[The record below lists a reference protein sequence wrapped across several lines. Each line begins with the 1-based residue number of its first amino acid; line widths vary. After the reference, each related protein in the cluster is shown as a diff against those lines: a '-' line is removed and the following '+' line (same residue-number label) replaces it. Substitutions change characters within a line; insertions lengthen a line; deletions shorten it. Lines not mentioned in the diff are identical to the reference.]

1 MFVKASRAGWRV
13 TRYTN
18 PIAHI
23 LTRKGTPATPGLN
36 PADRVHSGISLIA
49 PSDVTIDRHIPT
61 IHKNPALPRQITH
74 STAPEFNGS
83 GIRNSTYVNK
93 RYKKDVKTL
102 FCLDASV

>member
-1 MFVKASRAGWRV
+1 LPIFSPEKGRQRHPDLIQ
-13 TRYTN
+13 
-18 PIAHI
+18 PIAY
-23 LTRKGTPATPGLN
+23 
-36 PADRVHSGISLIA
+36 ISLIA

-61 IHKNPALPRQITH
+61 IHENPALPRQITH

-93 RYKKDVKTL
+93 RYKKDAKTL